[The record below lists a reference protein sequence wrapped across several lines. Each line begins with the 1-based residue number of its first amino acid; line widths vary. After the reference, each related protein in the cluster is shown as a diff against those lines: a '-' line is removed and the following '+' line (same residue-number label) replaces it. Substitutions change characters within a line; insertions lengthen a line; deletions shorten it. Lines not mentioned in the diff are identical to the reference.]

1 MAVPNFPKP
10 PGRNTGEG
18 GMIFPSDLNSDNR
31 QFYTS
36 ISFAEYSFAGATGT
50 GAIEMGST
58 VKLPMPRKINDV
70 ESISWEEKSLTG
82 SVGSGLQSAG
92 QIGSM
97 INSKIGN
104 VLSGAGAMVG
114 STVAGVDMLGLFG
127 QIPGVSGGATVNPFM
142 FMMFRRPG
150 FKEYTLHWTLAPNNE
165 RDSDNLLKIIKEC
178 KKAALPQGYAFGG
191 GLMKYP
197 KIAMVK
203 FKPDNYLFKF
213 KPCAILS
220 VAVDYTGSNGPSF
233 FKNGAPTIVN
243 LSIALK
249 EMQLRDAQTAE

>member
-18 GMIFPSDLNSDNR
+18 GMIFPSDLNSENR

-70 ESISWEEKSLTG
+70 ETILWEEF
-82 SVGSGLQSAG
+82 SGMDAG
-92 QIGSM
+92 IKGIQGATNFFKPNLLS
-97 INSKIGN
+97 S
-104 VLSGAGAMVG
+104 SGAQAGVAAG
-114 STVAGVDMLGLFG
+114 VAGTQMLGIYKGL
-127 QIPGVSGGATVNPFM
+127 ALNPFM
-142 FMMFRRPG
+142 FMMFKRPG
-150 FKEYTLHWTLAPNNE
+150 FKEYSLHWTLAPNNE

-178 KKAALPQGYAFGG
+178 KKAALPQGYGAEGF
-191 GLMKYP
+191 LMKYP

-203 FKPDNYLFKF
+203 FKPDNYLFKI
-213 KPCAILS
+213 KPCAIIS